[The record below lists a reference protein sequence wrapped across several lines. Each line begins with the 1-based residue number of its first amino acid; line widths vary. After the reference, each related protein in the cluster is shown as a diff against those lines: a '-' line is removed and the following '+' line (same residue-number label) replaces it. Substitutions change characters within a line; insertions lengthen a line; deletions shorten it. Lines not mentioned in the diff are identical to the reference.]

1 MCPLLPLR
9 SRRRNCGE
17 RFLARLTDAPDSR
30 SLRAYLKSHLNARSI
45 ICGHFMASTEVDV
58 DGTER
63 YCAISRTVAVQVA
76 RAQRAGA
83 LAVSADVDA
92 DPLC

>member
-1 MCPLLPLR
+1 MFPLLPLR

-17 RFLARLTDAPDSR
+17 RSHARLTDAPDSR
-30 SLRAYLKSHLNARSI
+30 SLRAYLKSHLKARSI

-58 DGTER
+58 DGTKR
-63 YCAISRTVAVQVA
+63 YFAISRTVAVQVA
-76 RAQRAGA
+76 RAQTAGA
-83 LAVSADVDA
+83 LAVCADVDA